1 MFDAGVAEQM
11 HSKVFRCKSPDVAEE
26 RQAIIDDILRVARV
40 AGAWRRPLG
49 KMRRFKRAAVR
60 KPVLERGNYE

>member
-40 AGAWRRPLG
+40 AAAWQN
-49 KMRRFKRAAVR
+49 
-60 KPVLERGNYE
+60 EEI